1 MKKILMVLEAE
12 FPSDERVEKEI
23 ESLKEAGFE
32 VNIAVYTFIDR
43 PLIEKYNNYKIYRKR
58 ISMLLYKSSAA
69 SLVIPCYFRFW
80 YRFLNKVLK
89 KEKYDFIHIHD
100 LPLSKPAYK
109 LALKYNLKLI
119 CDQHEFYS
127 NWIVRTRHYNTISGK
142 IIRRLSNW
150 EQYEN
155 KYLNKADLVITVA
168 ESLRDL
174 YIKKINII
182 PDKIVTLPNTP
193 SIAIFNPANVDEN
206 IISTYRNRF
215 VLFYAGG
222 LDYLRGI
229 DFILEGLSVLKSEIR
244 NILFLVAGK
253 ENRSFSMED
262 LISRHGVEENVS
274 FIGWVPLKELPSYV
288 AASNICFFV
297 PKADNLEINNTIAT
311 KIYQYAAMGKPVI
324 VSEARLMKEFVEKN
338 QIGYSV
344 PFGNVQELCSVV
356 RTIYG
361 NPGISESIRQKGFNV
376 VKLNSWELS
385 SLPFIKKYKNLN

>member
-1 MKKILMVLEAE
+1 MVLDAE

-32 VNIAVYTFIDR
+32 VNIAVYTFLDR
-43 PLIEKYNNYKIYRKR
+43 PFIENHNNYKIYRKK
-58 ISMLLYKSSAA
+58 ISKLLYKSSAA
-69 SLVIPCYFRFW
+69 SLVIPFYFQFW
-80 YRFLNKVLK
+80 YRFLNKILK
-89 KEKYDFIHIHD
+89 SNNYDCIHIHD
-100 LPLSKPAYK
+100 LPLSKIGYK

-127 NWIVRTRHYNTISGK
+127 NWIVRTKHYNTVSGK

-150 EQYEN
+150 EKYE
-155 KYLNKADLVITVA
+155 KIYLNKADMVITVA
-168 ESLRDL
+168 ESLREL
-174 YIKKINII
+174 YIKKTNVL

-193 SIAIFNPANVDEN
+193 SVVIFNPANVDEN
-206 IISTYRNRF
+206 ITLPYKNRF

-229 DFILEGLSVLKSEIR
+229 DFILEGLSVLKNEIR

-253 ENRSFSMED
+253 ENRSFSIKD
-262 LISRHGVEENVS
+262 LITRYGVEENVS

-288 AASNICFFV
+288 AASNLCFFV

-324 VSEARLMKEFVEKN
+324 VSEARLMKEFVEMN

-356 RTIYG
+356 RKIYN
-361 NPGISESIRQKGFNV
+361 NPEIGENIKQKGFIV
-376 VKLNSWELS
+376 ARQNSWELT